1 MENYNY
7 GEEDSQLLKNF
18 RKIGKSY
25 IEVFKNTRDH
35 IRNLLGSNYNYHSG
49 IFREG
54 LIRDFLSK
62 IMPTSVSIDTGFI
75 YGFDEIDNSK
85 QIDILIW
92 DASKYSP
99 IYRTKEFV
107 IVPPDS
113 VIAAIEVKTILKKED
128 LIKGLEN
135 LLSITKLDIEFREK
149 WIDENKRP
157 ILPPIGKYLIS
168 YQGSSDAN
176 LSLSEISEFYTN
188 LFSKSEYYNKELI
201 PSLQRI
207 DPFHPQQDEKDKLD
221 RLFPKCIAAIE
232 DENISFYR
240 GWGPPEDIF
249 AQKTFGPDLRRLP
262 YFYKQDTKF
271 TQPFE
276 KFVSYLLEDAYRFLG
291 TKGFSTMLAW
301 RDLNPL
307 TGSRIGDVDE
317 VIESVGQ
324 RLIDPEKLN
333 YKTIV

>member
-7 GEEDSQLLKNF
+7 GEEDSPLLKNF

-25 IEVFKNTRDH
+25 IEIFRNTRDH
-35 IRNLLGSNYNYHSG
+35 IRNLLGSDYNYHSG

-62 IMPTSVSIDTGFI
+62 IMPTSLSIDTGFI
-75 YGFDEIDNSK
+75 YGFDEINNSK

-99 IYRTKEFV
+99 IYKTKEFV
-107 IVPPDS
+107 VVSPDS
-113 VIAAIEVKTILKKED
+113 VIAAIEVKTNLKKD
-128 LIKGLEN
+128 SIIGGLEN

-168 YQGSSDAN
+168 YQGSTNVNS
-176 LSLSEISEFYTN
+176 SLAEISEFYSN
-188 LFSKSEYYNKELI
+188 LFSTEEYYNNELI
-201 PSLQRI
+201 PSLQII
-207 DPFHPQQDEKDKLD
+207 DPFHPQQEVKDKLD
-221 RLFPKCIAAIE
+221 RIFPKCIAAIE
-232 DENISFYR
+232 DEDISFYR
-240 GWGPPEDIF
+240 GWGPPEDSF
-249 AQKTFGPDLRRLP
+249 AQKTFGPSLRRLP
-262 YFYKQDTKF
+262 YFYKQDIVF

-276 KFVSYLLEDAYRFLG
+276 KLISYLLEDAYRFLG
-291 TKGFSTMLAW
+291 TKGFSTVLAW
-301 RDLNPL
+301 RDLNPR
-307 TGSRIGDVDE
+307 TGSRVGDVDE

-324 RLIDPEKLN
+324 RLIDPDKLN
-333 YKTIV
+333 YKPLV